1 MCLIAVGDFCFFLT
15 LPVSGVKEMELLRDV
30 VLDQGFLSLADFL
43 LSVLGM
49 LTAVWLL
56 ACWEARAEY

>member
-1 MCLIAVGDFCFFLT
+1 
-15 LPVSGVKEMELLRDV
+15 MELLRDV